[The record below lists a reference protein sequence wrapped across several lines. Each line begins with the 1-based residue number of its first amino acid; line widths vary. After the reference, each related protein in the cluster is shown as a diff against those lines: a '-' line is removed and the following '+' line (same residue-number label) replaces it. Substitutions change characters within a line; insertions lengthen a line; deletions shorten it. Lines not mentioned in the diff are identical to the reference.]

1 MNKNTRH
8 LINFISPRITAT
20 PDDKTGVSEIYQYLF
35 NEIKKNIK
43 EQIEIPSEYT
53 IYVTNS
59 KEIKNKNYEK
69 NINIEIKEFEDIENN
84 IVSVDHN
91 SLRKILYNDK
101 VIKYLCYAILVI
113 LYHEINKDIFSKTSK
128 LKSRLPSEYKFYYI
142 KLDDFIC
149 IEIKSDTLNKMYD
162 FRDIEKHIEE
172 L

>member
-8 LINFISPRITAT
+8 LINFISPRIIAT
-20 PDDKTGVSEIYQYLF
+20 PEDKAAASEIYHYLF

-53 IYVTNS
+53 IYITNS

-69 NINIEIKEFEDIENN
+69 NINIEIKELEDVENN
-84 IVSVDHN
+84 IVSIYHN
-91 SLRKILYNDK
+91 SMKKVLYNDK

-128 LKSRLPSEYKFYYI
+128 LKSRLPFEYKVHYI
-142 KLDDFIC
+142 KLDDFVC
-149 IEIKSDTLNKMYD
+149 IEIRSDTLNKMYD
-162 FRDIEKHIEE
+162 YRDIEKHIEE